1 MHPYVLDQIGD
12 NEDAYKSAKVKDE
25 ARNKKVRQLLEL
37 TALMH
42 TILDDGDALYN
53 SDDYDDIYAEDEI
66 FND

>member
-1 MHPYVLDQIGD
+1 MHSYVLDQIGD
-12 NEDAYKSAKVKDE
+12 NEDAYESAKAKDK

-42 TILDDGDALYN
+42 TILDDGDALFN

>member
-12 NEDAYKSAKVKDE
+12 NEDAYESAKAKDE

-37 TALMH
+37 TTLMH
-42 TILDDGDALYN
+42 TILDDGDALFN
-53 SDDYDDIYAEDEI
+53 SDDYDDMFAEDEI